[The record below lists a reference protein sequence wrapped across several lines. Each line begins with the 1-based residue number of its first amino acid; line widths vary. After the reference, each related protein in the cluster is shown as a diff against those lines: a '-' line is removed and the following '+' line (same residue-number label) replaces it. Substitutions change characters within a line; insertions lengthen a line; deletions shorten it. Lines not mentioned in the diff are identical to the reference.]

1 MNKKIK
7 TVTETVGDMERFPCK
22 KNKFYTSL
30 FGPRK
35 AQLKKASGIC
45 VV

>member
-22 KNKFYTSL
+22 KINFTQVSL
-30 FGPRK
+30 VLER
-35 AQLKKASGIC
+35 LN
-45 VV
+45 